1 MKLVISGNTPSQK
14 NNKQIFF
21 NKATGRP
28 FISSSERVR
37 KWHQKAYVE
46 LVEQFQGFEVTD
58 FPIELTVV
66 FWRDSKRKYDLDN
79 AYSTVADA
87 LVHAKVLPDDNIH
100 YIHCVALQHG
110 GIDKN
115 NPRAEVYLDD

>member
-1 MKLVISGNTPSQK
+1 MKLIINGNTPSQK

-28 FISSSERVR
+28 FISSNQRV
-37 KWHQKAYVE
+37 KDWHKKAYME
-46 LVEQFQGFEVTD
+46 LVEQFKDFQVTD

-66 FWRDSKRKYDLDN
+66 FWRDSKRNYDLDN
-79 AYSTVADA
+79 AYSSVADA
-87 LVHAKVLPDDNIH
+87 LVHAGVLPDDNIN
-100 YIHCVALQHG
+100 YIQCVALQHG
-110 GIDKN
+110 GVDKN